1 MSIEEQELRRLKAA
15 DRAHYVH
22 SNTDLDKHSKEG
34 PTVFTRGQGIRIFD
48 AAGRAY
54 IEGVSGLWCAGLGF
68 DERRL
73 ADAAYRQLTTLPYYH
88 NFQGRTPDITIRL
101 AERLT
106 GLAPAGLRRV
116 LFATSGSEANDTAV
130 KLAWYYHNALGE
142 PRKKKIIARRFGYHG
157 VTIASGSMTNL
168 TAINGGFDLPVSGF
182 IHTACPDHLRFA
194 QPGESQE
201 QFASRLAAELDA
213 LIVAEGPD
221 TVAAFIA
228 EPIMGVGGVIIP
240 PNTYFPKIQAVLR
253 KHGVLLIADEV
264 ICGFGRTGKM
274 FGSELFGIEPDF
286 MTVGKQL
293 TSAYFP
299 LSALFMNER
308 IFDVVRAESG
318 RRGTFG
324 HGFTY
329 SGHPVG
335 AAVAL
340 EVLDIYA
347 ERNILGHVVEVG
359 SVLHAR
365 LASLREHP
373 LVAQVRGV
381 GMLAAVQ
388 LAASREPLRF
398 FESTQG
404 VGRRLLAHA
413 MDAGL
418 ILRVLQNDTI
428 AIAPPLV
435 TTQAQVHEIVDI
447 FESVLERVASEVRP
461 RSSAGVAV

>member
-1 MSIEEQELRRLKAA
+1 MSIREQEMSRLKLA

-22 SNTDLDKHSKEG
+22 SNTDLDKHLKEG
-34 PTVFTRGQGIRIFD
+34 PTVFTRGQGIHVFD
-48 AAGRAY
+48 DAGRSY
-54 IEGVSGLWCAGLGF
+54 IEGVSGLWCVGLGF

-88 NFQGRTPDITIRL
+88 NFQGRTPDTTIRL
-101 AERLT
+101 AERLA

-130 KLAWYYHNALGE
+130 KLAWYYHNALGKAQ
-142 PRKKKIIARRFGYHG
+142 KKKIIARRFGYHG
-157 VTIASGSMTNL
+157 VTIASGSMTSL
-168 TAINGGFDLPVSGF
+168 AAINGGFDLPVSGF

-201 QFASRLAAELDA
+201 QFATRLAAELDA
-213 LIVAEGPD
+213 LIVAEGPES
-221 TVAAFIA
+221 VAAFIA
-228 EPIMGVGGVIIP
+228 EPIMGVGGVIMP

-253 KHGVLLIADEV
+253 KHDVLLIADEV

-286 MTVGKQL
+286 MSLGKQL

-299 LSALFMNER
+299 LSALFMSER
-308 IFDVVRAESG
+308 IFEVVRAESG

-347 ERNILGHVVEVG
+347 ERKILENVVDVG
-359 SVLHAR
+359 SALHAR
-365 LASLREHP
+365 LASLQEHP

-398 FESTQG
+398 FEPSQG
-404 VGRRLLAHA
+404 IGRRLVAHA

-435 TTQAQVHEIVDI
+435 TTRTEAHEIVNI
-447 FESVLERVASEVRP
+447 FESALDRVTSEL
-461 RSSAGVAV
+461 RSRSTAGVAI

>member
-1 MSIEEQELRRLKAA
+1 MSIQEQEQRRLRAA

-22 SNTDLDKHSKEG
+22 SNTDLDKHLKEG
-34 PTVFTRGQGIRIFD
+34 PTVFTRGQGIHIFD

-54 IEGVSGLWCAGLGF
+54 IEGVSGLWCVGLGF

-73 ADAAYRQLTTLPYYH
+73 ADAAYRQMTTLPYYH
-88 NFQGRTPDITIRL
+88 NFQGRTPDTTIRL
-101 AERLT
+101 AERLA

-130 KLAWYYHNALGE
+130 KLAWYYHNALDK
-142 PRKKKIIARRFGYHG
+142 PRKKKIVARCFGYHG
-157 VTIASGSMTNL
+157 VTIASGSMTHL
-168 TAINGGFDLPVSGF
+168 AAINGGFDLPVGGF

-228 EPIMGVGGVIIP
+228 EPIMGVGGVIVP

-253 KHGVLLIADEV
+253 KHDVLLIADEV

-286 MTVGKQL
+286 MSVGKQL

-308 IFDVVRAESG
+308 VFDVVRAESG

-347 ERNILGHVVEVG
+347 ERKILEHVCDVG

-388 LAASREPLRF
+388 LAASREPLSF
-398 FESTQG
+398 FDPSLG
-404 VGRRLLAHA
+404 VGRRLVAHA
-413 MDAGL
+413 KDAGL
-418 ILRVLQNDTI
+418 ILRVLQNDTV
-428 AIAPPLV
+428 AIAPPLIA
-435 TTQAQVHEIVDI
+435 TSTQVHDIVDI
-447 FESVLERVASEVRP
+447 FEAALARVASEVWPPSTAR
-461 RSSAGVAV
+461 VVV